1 MKKIFA
7 ISMLLLAVLFS
18 FSAVFADETED
29 IVNRVISTLLPQL
42 EEQMHFY
49 MDATATAIV
58 NEINENLSSENVEII
73 VKGTPEPAIS
83 SGFVWGTW
91 KPTPTYYSYQ
101 ATFLGQD
108 KNYMHYAHGVQFT
121 VNWTIRN
128 TGPLPWNKQFYF
140 RYVQGQG
147 SLDGDLYMLP
157 YNVEIGD
164 TITFSR
170 SFECADEPA
179 IYNSYWELVDDYGV
193 VILDNIWVG
202 WQVDDWRQ

>member
-1 MKKIFA
+1 MKKTAMICT
-7 ISMLLLAVLFS
+7 LLLAVLFTFTS
-18 FSAVFADETED
+18 VFADNTED
-29 IVNRVISTLLPQL
+29 LINMIRTEVAATVIAEVQQTL
-42 EEQMHFY
+42 E
-49 MDATATAIV
+49 
-58 NEINENLSSENVEII
+58 SENVEVI
-73 VKGTPEPAIS
+73 VRNNGTPSPLVN

-101 ATFLGQD
+101 ATFVGQD

-121 VNWTIRN
+121 VTWTIRN
-128 TGPLPWNKQFYF
+128 TGPLPWDTQFYF

-157 YNVEIGD
+157 NPVEKRD

-170 SFECADEPA
+170 SFECADEPG
-179 IYNSYWELVDDYGV
+179 IYNSYWELVDNDGV